1 MPWWRKRRIASAIS
15 RIVRGHRTAFS
26 GGDDLARVEREA
38 AEPPEAPARAALPT
52 RPERARSV
60 LEQRDTVRDCGLE
73 LLPRSRTAEEVDDED
88 SLRPRRECSRDRL
101 GGHVHRLRVDV
112 DEHRPGAHQR
122 DDVRGRGEGVGRDDH
137 LVARPDPERQHREV
151 QCRRAGGDDD
161 RVLDLTRGGERALE
175 LLDAGAHGQLA
186 APEDLLDRRQLL
198 GAEIRPGE
206 TDHAGAGWRSRYHAI
221 VRARPSSRS
230 TFGSQPSSLRAL
242 SMFGIRIS
250 TSV

>member
-1 MPWWRKRRIASAIS
+1 MVTAPPSPVVTILRGWNERQPS
-15 RIVRGHRTAFS
+15 RPR
-26 GGDDLARVEREA
+26 
-38 AEPPEAPARAALPT
+38 PPHARALPP
-52 RPERARSV
+52 RSQGARGV
-60 LEQRDTVRDCGLE
+60 LEQRDAARHCGLE
-73 LLPRSRTAEEVDDED
+73 LLPRSRTAEEMDDED
-88 SLRPRRECSRDRL
+88 SLRPRRQGGRDRL
-101 GGHVHRLRVDV
+101 GRHVHRLRVDV
-112 DEHRPGAHQR
+112 HEHRPGAHER
-122 DDVRGRGEGVGRDDH
+122 NDVGGCGEGVGRDDH
-137 LVARPDPERQHREV
+137 LVARPDPEGQHREM
-151 QCRRAGGDDD
+151 QCRRSRGDDD

-175 LLDAGAHGQLA
+175 LLDPRAHGQLA
-186 APEDLLDRRQLL
+186 APEDLLDRGQLL